1 MDDINLGKGDWPSFE
16 QAIQREWLVTN
27 GIGGYAS
34 STVINANT
42 RKYHGLLVASLTPP
56 VRRTVLLS
64 KVDERFETGGRT
76 YNLATNKTA
85 QGVTEFGFIH
95 MQRALLGMFPTFI
108 YSFVDVIVEKTIFM
122 IYGKNTTVIL
132 YRVRNG
138 SSPSTLRLIPMVNC
152 RDFHWTTRMGQID
165 FDAEAVPVRGGAGV
179 SVKSVPEVP
188 PLKIFC
194 SGKAAYCKG
203 GGWFRGMFYPG
214 EQERGEHAAED
225 LYVPGHFIVSLGA
238 KEERVFCLT
247 ATIEEETGDQH
258 LRGEELLEAGRE
270 RFRVLLDRS
279 GLPDDFSRRLAVAAD
294 AFVVW
299 RQSTGTKS
307 VIAGYHW
314 FNDWG
319 RDTMISLP
327 GLTLVTG
334 RYEDAR
340 EILYTFAKYC
350 KDGLIPNM
358 FPDNPGEPLYN
369 TVDASLWFFNAAYK
383 YLQYTG
389 DFDFI
394 YEEIYP
400 VLKEIAGWYIK
411 GTHFNIHKGGDGLII
426 AGTADMQL
434 TWMDAKVDHWVVTPR
449 HGKPVE
455 ISALWY
461 NALKILND
469 LAGRAGSGIP
479 YRDLSE
485 KVLKNF
491 QEKFWYE
498 EGGYLYDV
506 IGEKAGDARFRP
518 NQVIAMALP
527 YSPVTPSKARQALRR
542 VWHELYATYGL
553 RSLSYYEPEYRGVY
567 AGDRVERDG
576 AYHQGTAWSW
586 LIGPFITA
594 YRRAYGYS
602 SASRKQ
608 AEIFINPFR
617 EHLRHH
623 GVGYI
628 SEIFDGNEPVIPR
641 GCIAQAWGVAEILR
655 AYVEDVLEI
664 RPPGDKKD
672 PR

>member
-1 MDDINLGKGDWPSFE
+1 MDEINLGKGDWPTFE
-16 QAIQREWLVTN
+16 QAIQKEWLVTN

-56 VRRTVLLS
+56 VGRTVLLS
-64 KVDERFETGGRT
+64 KVDERFETEGRT
-76 YNLATNKTA
+76 YNLATNRTL
-85 QGVTEFGFIH
+85 QGVAEFGFIH
-95 MQRALLGMFPTFI
+95 MQRALVGIFPTFI
-108 YSFVDVIVEKTIFM
+108 YSFIDVIIEKTIFM
-122 IYGKNTTVIL
+122 VYGTNTTVIL
-132 YRVRNG
+132 YRIRNG

-152 RDFHWTTRMGQID
+152 RDFHWTTSIGKIN
-165 FDAEAVPVRGGAGV
+165 FCSEALPVRGGTGV
-179 SVKSVPEVP
+179 SVKCVPEVP
-188 PLKIFC
+188 PLKLYC
-194 SGKAAYCKG
+194 SGRAAYCKG
-203 GGWFRGMFYPG
+203 GGWFKGMFYPG
-214 EQERGEHAAED
+214 EQERGEHASED
-225 LYVPGHFIVSLGA
+225 LYVPGHFMVSLAA
-238 KEERVFCLT
+238 KEERVFSLT
-247 ATIEEETGDQH
+247 ATIEEGSGDLH
-258 LRGEELLEAGRE
+258 LRGEELLEAQRE
-270 RFRVLLDRS
+270 RHRLLLERS
-279 GLPDDFSRRLAVAAD
+279 GLPDGFSRRLALAAD
-294 AFVVW
+294 AFVVR

-334 RYEDAR
+334 RHEDAR
-340 EILYTFAKYC
+340 EILYTFARYC

-358 FPDNPGEPLYN
+358 FPDAPGEPLYN

-389 DFDFI
+389 DFEFI
-394 YEEIYP
+394 FEEIYP

-411 GTHFNIHKGGDGLII
+411 GTHFNIHKDGDGLIN
-426 AGTADMQL
+426 AGSAEMQL

-461 NALKILND
+461 NALKILNEI
-469 LAGRAGSGIP
+469 AGRAGAAVP
-479 YRDLSE
+479 YGELSE
-485 KVLKNF
+485 KVLKSF

-498 EGGYLYDV
+498 EGGYFYDV
-506 IGEKAGDARFRP
+506 LGEDSQDAHLRP

-527 YSPVTPSKARQALRR
+527 YSPVTLSRARQALRR

-567 AGDRVERDG
+567 IGDRVERDG
-576 AYHQGTAWSW
+576 AYHQGTVWSW
-586 LIGPFITA
+586 LMGPFITA

-602 SASRKQ
+602 PASRKQ
-608 AEIFINPFR
+608 VEIFINPFR

-623 GVGYI
+623 GVGFI

-641 GCIAQAWGVAEILR
+641 GCIAQAWGVAEVLR

-664 RPPGDKKD
+664 RPSGSSSG
-672 PR
+672 